1 MTAKTKTGRWKLWL
15 IGGVAAFIALIVI
28 VGVASNGTVP
38 AETPA
43 AEPAETTAPVET
55 VEEAP
60 VETEAAPEAPASDL
74 ATDVQ
79 AALLAANGV
88 DSFQA
93 LEATSPGFWI
103 ASIETLNT
111 STVRVNF
118 QTELTDEERGQYGD
132 WVLNMACGT
141 TTDLSTVVV
150 RDTSGI
156 DSNRFL
162 SDSPRPNACA

>member
-1 MTAKTKTGRWKLWL
+1 MTAKRKTGRWKLWL

-28 VGVASNGTVP
+28 VGVASNGSAP

-43 AEPAETTAPVET
+43 AEPTETVVET

-60 VETEAAPEAPASDL
+60 AEAEAAPETPTSDL

-88 DSFQA
+88 DNFQA

-162 SDSPRPNACA
+162 SDSPRPNACT

>member
-1 MTAKTKTGRWKLWL
+1 MSAKKSGRWKLWL
-15 IGGVAAFIALIVI
+15 IGGVVAFVALLVI
-28 VGVASNGTVP
+28 VGVASNGSAP

-43 AEPAETTAPVET
+43 AEPTETTAPVET

-60 VETEAAPEAPASDL
+60 VETEATPEAPASDL

-93 LEATSPGFWI
+93 LDATSPGFWI

-141 TTDLSTVVV
+141 TADLSTVVV